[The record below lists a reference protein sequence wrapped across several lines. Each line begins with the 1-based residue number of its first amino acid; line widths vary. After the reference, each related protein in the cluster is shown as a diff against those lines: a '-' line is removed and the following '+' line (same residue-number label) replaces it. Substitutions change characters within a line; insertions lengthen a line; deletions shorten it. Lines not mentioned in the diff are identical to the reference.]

1 MPPTPKTFPNS
12 EDDEDLKRKLRLVAD
27 ASGAHHLGS
36 KPPAP
41 ASASITPVVSAA
53 TEKPA
58 VAMQPRAV
66 EAPSIRRRDDN
77 GPTITLRG
85 IPRELWRELNL
96 RSVEENTTVRA
107 LVLQALRDQGYSVP
121 DDELE
126 DKRKNNGAR
135 RS

>member
-1 MPPTPKTFPNS
+1 MKRPPRGRRKRGALFGPKAPGARFSFDNAGS
-12 EDDEDLKRKLRLVAD
+12 ILLYNGKL
-27 ASGAHHLGS
+27 
-36 KPPAP
+36 
-41 ASASITPVVSAA
+41 
-53 TEKPA
+53 A
-58 VAMQPRAV
+58 VATQPRAV

-77 GPTITLRG
+77 GPTITLRA

-121 DDELE
+121 DGELE